1 MHTILNFKYLI
12 AQAFIVFL
20 ILFISVNVSGQQDRV
35 FESFC
40 EQSQAQVKNPIR
52 LPDSGIQPIWN
63 EKALMFKFAPSFT
76 TENKSWIIPQ
86 PSQYRFTAFSFNNH
100 QTYSFTDSIPN
111 ASLSPIWSEIPNGE
125 VYLKTEAVSKDKQ
138 DIVLINKRL
147 FYKTASF
154 CPPYPAAQYGYSEAF
169 DKGMTFMYQQP
180 HIQQWFHSGR
190 PDHEKHTL
198 YCYSA
203 LEVGSVINAMVLHH
217 KHNPKNDTSLVIA
230 CKAADY
236 LISNS
241 ESKTSP
247 LSGFPQ
253 VYEGDRLTAGK
264 FSGEVL
270 LTEPAATGLSYL
282 NLFSITGD
290 SVYLNAAL
298 QIAETYRKTQL
309 TSGTWFIRLNKMT
322 GQPASEVLCIP
333 IKIVNF
339 LQILTEEHHYQTFKP
354 VIEAAIGWTYE
365 NPVKTFDWTGQFEDV
380 EAVEPYENLTKYEAS
395 WFAQFLLNHH
405 NEDTNN
411 VQLAK
416 ALIDFCEDQFV
427 VWEQPAMYDNWNN
440 STQSWHV
447 PAVLEQYHCYV
458 PIDASAV
465 QMIDT
470 YYLAYQKT
478 GESIYREKALT
489 LANSLVNTQE
499 KSGKIPTFWASG
511 FNEFWN
517 NCMVSSLFMLDKLSN
532 LEK

>member
-1 MHTILNFKYLI
+1 MHNNLTFKYFWTI
-12 AQAFIVFL
+12 RFT
-20 ILFISVNVSGQQDRV
+20 LFILIISTITVSGQQ
-35 FESFC
+35 
-40 EQSQAQVKNPIR
+40 
-52 LPDSGIQPIWN
+52 
-63 EKALMFKFAPSFT
+63 EKALKSLCDQSKEDVRKSIPSVNSEAQSKWNVKASMFKFAPSFSS
-76 TENKSWIIPQ
+76 ENKSWIIPT
-86 PSQYRFTAFSFNNH
+86 PSKYRFTAFSFENH
-100 QTYSFTDSIPN
+100 QTYSFTDDRSD
-111 ASLSPIWSEIPNGE
+111 ASLAPIWDEIPLGE
-125 VYLKTEAVSKDKQ
+125 VYMTIEALSKDEK
-138 DIVLINKRL
+138 DIVLVTKRL

-154 CPPYPAAQYGYSEAF
+154 CPPYPPAQYSYSEAF
-169 DKGMTFMYQQP
+169 DKGMAFMHQQP

-241 ESKTSP
+241 ESNTSP

-282 NLFSITGD
+282 NLFRITDDSI
-290 SVYLNAAL
+290 YLHAAL

-309 TSGTWFIRLNKMT
+309 SSGTWFIRLNKMT

-339 LQILTEEHHYQTFKP
+339 LQVLTDEFHYQTFKP
-354 VIEAAIGWTYE
+354 VIDSAISWTFE

-380 EAVEPYENLTKYEAS
+380 EAVKPYENLTKYEAS
-395 WFAQFLLNHH
+395 WFAQYLLNHL
-405 NEDTNN
+405 NQDSTYLPL
-411 VQLAK
+411 VK
-416 ALIDFCEDQFV
+416 TLIDFCEDQFV

-447 PAVLEQYHCYV
+447 PSVLEQYHCYV

-499 KSGKIPTFWASG
+499 KSGRIPTFWASG
-511 FNEFWN
+511 FDEFWN
-517 NCMVSSLFMLDKLSN
+517 NCMVSSLFMLDKLSE